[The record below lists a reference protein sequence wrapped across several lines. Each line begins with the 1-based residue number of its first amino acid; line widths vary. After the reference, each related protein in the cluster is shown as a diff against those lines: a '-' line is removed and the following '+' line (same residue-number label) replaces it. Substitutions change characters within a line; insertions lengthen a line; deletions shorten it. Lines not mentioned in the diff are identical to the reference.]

1 MVIFVCCCIP
11 HDSADRARREAARS
25 CGCGQ
30 AIYRASLILQARSD
44 HPNSLP
50 VAMEQPSPLTVDERV
65 PVHTVGAK
73 RAAVPRESA
82 TGSGWWHMQGG

>member
-1 MVIFVCCCIP
+1 MIP
-11 HDSADRARREAARS
+11 PIGRGGKPLGLV
-25 CGCGQ
+25 GCGQ
-30 AIYRASLILQARSD
+30 AIYRASLILRGRWD

-50 VAMEQPSPLTVDERV
+50 VAMEQPSPLTVDKRV
-65 PVHTVGAK
+65 PVPTVRAK